1 MRIVAGLVAIVS
13 AIVFVSLV
21 ARSKGNVL
29 PTGPTV
35 FGDFRAHW
43 VAGRMLLD
51 GQLAQLY
58 DPNAQFAVQSA
69 NVRPDAPPDA
79 FLSPPFMALVWA
91 PFAAMPYFTAGILWT
106 LVASAIVIASARLA
120 WSALD
125 LKCAW
130 TDVAIVAIAS
140 EPFWKNTAMGQDGA
154 LALLVY
160 AGALVLWRKKKSLAC
175 GMVLG
180 LGCFKPQLFFLVPVA
195 LIAAREW
202 RALLGMA
209 VAGSAL
215 GAISIALVGP
225 TGLRAWLSLIASPLV
240 SSAIHEENLSLMA
253 SVPAFLRAL
262 TGSRMFAP
270 IVAISVAILLALF
283 VRRDPKRAIGAAA
296 IASIVAAPHAFVY
309 DAVIALVP
317 CAELLEKD
325 AKRGARAAL
334 VFLAIT
340 WALPAG
346 SNWFLALPWTAVA
359 LAAVCVSMA
368 ASDEDDQA
376 R

>member
-13 AIVFVSLV
+13 AIVFVSLI

-58 DPNAQFAVQSA
+58 DPSAQLSVQA
-69 NVRPDAPPDA
+69 ARVRPDAPPDA

-91 PFAAMPYFTAGILWT
+91 PFAALPYFTAGVVWT
-106 LVASAIVIASARLA
+106 LVAFAIVIASARLA

-125 LKCAW
+125 LECAW
-130 TDVAIVAIAS
+130 TDVALVAIAS

-154 LALLVY
+154 LALLLY
-160 AGALVLWRKKKSLAC
+160 SGALVLWRRRNTLAC
-175 GMVLG
+175 GLVLG

-195 LIAAREW
+195 LIAAKEW

-209 VAGSAL
+209 MSGTAL
-215 GAISIALVGP
+215 GAVSIALVGP
-225 TGLRAWLSLIASPLV
+225 TGIRAWLGFLASPLV
-240 SSAIHEENLSLMA
+240 SSAIHAENLSLMA
-253 SVPAFLRAL
+253 SMPAFLRAL
-262 TGSRMFAP
+262 TGSTVFAP
-270 IVAISVAILLALF
+270 IIAAIVAILLVLF
-283 VRRDPKRAIGAAA
+283 TRTDPKRAIGAAA
-296 IASIVAAPHAFVY
+296 IASIIAAPHAFVY

-317 CAELLEKD
+317 CAELLEKKP
-325 AKRGARAAL
+325 KRGARATL

-368 ASDEDDQA
+368 V